1 MRGTKG
7 ELTFTISISELTMM
21 FMMLM
26 VIMRERESTMV
37 VTMIMMQFP
46 MIKHVRVLKNINIY
60 KINCSSEICT
70 WKKSVFRFLCE
81 CPVCVTEEVET
92 EKAEKKA
99 EMETNG
105 EKEMES
111 TGDKKL
117 ENQNEEKA
125 VSDVEKKS
133 GLEEEEEEVDV
144 KKESSIEG
152 LQAA

>member
-1 MRGTKG
+1 
-7 ELTFTISISELTMM
+7 
-21 FMMLM
+21 
-26 VIMRERESTMV
+26 
-37 VTMIMMQFP
+37 MIMMQFP
-46 MIKHVRVLKNINIY
+46 KIKHLRVLKNINNY
-60 KINCSSEICT
+60 RINCSSEICT

-117 ENQNEEKA
+117 ENQNEENA
-125 VSDVEKKS
+125 ASDVDKKS
-133 GLEEEEEEVDV
+133 GLEEEEEVDG